1 MIAERESFI
10 LTGHVNLSLSSEVIQ
25 RLLSV
30 TYLPMVGST
39 LHSELAISVTL
50 ACCKTVDLSSFEPIT
65 ITIVPASGIEQEKA
79 G

>member
-39 LHSELAISVTL
+39 LHSELGISVTL
-50 ACCKTVDLSSFEPIT
+50 ACCKTVDLSSFEPIA
-65 ITIVPASGIEQEKA
+65 IIIIPASGIEQEKA